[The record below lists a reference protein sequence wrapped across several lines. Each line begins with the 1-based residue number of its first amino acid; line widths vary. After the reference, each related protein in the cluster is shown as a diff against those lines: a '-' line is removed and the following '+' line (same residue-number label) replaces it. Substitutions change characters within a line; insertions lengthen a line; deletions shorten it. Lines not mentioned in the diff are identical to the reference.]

1 MQELEE
7 YRKMKQVEKKIL
19 PLYFKLVCMGKKNF
33 ELRKDE
39 DDIQAGDTLLLK
51 EWSEETGYTGF
62 RVSKVVTYVLRNVP
76 EYGLMD
82 GYCIIGF

>member
-1 MQELEE
+1 
-7 YRKMKQVEKKIL
+7 MKQVEKKIL
-19 PLYFKLVCMGKKNF
+19 PKYFKAVCTGEKTF

-39 DDIQAGDTLLLK
+39 DDIQPGDMLLLK

-62 RVSKVVTYVLRNVP
+62 RVSRAVTYVLRNVP

>member
-1 MQELEE
+1 
-7 YRKMKQVEKKIL
+7 MKQIRKKIL
-19 PLYFKLVCMGKKNF
+19 PQYLKEVWNGNKNF

-39 DDIQAGDTLLLK
+39 DDIQVGDELVLE
-51 EWSEETGYTGF
+51 EWNPDEGYTGMAAK
-62 RVSKVVTYVLRNVP
+62 RVVAYVLRNVP